1 MRLEFCQFVYRRF
14 AIVVVVVAAACATN
28 PATGKRQINLMS
40 EAQEISSGQEADAQ
54 VKKEMGIYN
63 DPNLQ
68 EYISGIGMRLAM
80 VGERPN
86 LPWHYSVVD
95 SPVVNA
101 FALPGGY
108 VYITR
113 GILPFLNDEAQLAGV
128 LGHETGHV
136 TARHAA
142 QQYTRAVGGT
152 IGLVALGIFVPGAR
166 PFGQLAEQ
174 GLGVLF
180 LKYSRGNELQADQL
194 GARYAARANWDPAGV
209 PDMLATLGRLDEASG
224 QTKGVPNWLETHPEP
239 LARVKEIQPEV
250 QQLSAG
256 RTGLV
261 RNQDAL
267 LRAVDGIIYGDNP
280 DQGVVRGTAFIHPP
294 LRFRIDFPNGW
305 AIQNGA
311 DQVIAKAP
319 GAEVYM
325 LLQQVEKPQGNG
337 IENIARGSMQNAGFR
352 IASGSRQQINGLDAF
367 IGLYQGSLEGIG
379 NVTIRAAHIVHNG
392 NVYIVAGFSAPNV
405 FEPLDPAIL
414 ASIRSFKPLT
424 AAEAAAVHP
433 NRVDIYVVRQGDSWQ
448 SIAER
453 SGGVVKPA
461 TLAIMNGAEPN
472 SQPAVGKRIKIVVAG

>member
-1 MRLEFCQFVYRRF
+1 MRFRSPL
-14 AIVVVVVAAACATN
+14 ALVALLGALACATN
-28 PATGKRQINLMS
+28 PATGKRQFNLMS
-40 EAQEISSGQEADAQ
+40 EAQEISAGQEADAQ

-68 EYISGIGMRLAM
+68 EYVSSIGLKLAQLS
-80 VGERPN
+80 ERPN

-95 SPVVNA
+95 VPAINA

-108 VYITR
+108 IYITR

-142 QQYTRAVGGT
+142 QQYTRSVGGT

-166 PFGQLAEQ
+166 PFGQLAQQ

-180 LKYSRGNELQADQL
+180 LKYGRGDELQADQL
-194 GARYAARANWDPAGV
+194 GARYAARGNWDPAGV
-209 PDMLATLGRLDEASG
+209 PDMLTTLGRLDEASG
-224 QTKGVPNWLETHPEP
+224 QRRGVPNWLETHPEP

-261 RNQDAL
+261 RNRDAM

-280 DQGVVRGTAFIHPP
+280 EQGVVRGASFIHPP

-305 AIQNGA
+305 DIQNTPE
-311 DQVIAKAP
+311 QVMAKAP
-319 GAEVYM
+319 GADVYM
-325 LLQQVEKPQGNG
+325 LLEQVQMPRGNG
-337 IENIARGSMQNAGFR
+337 VDNIARAQMESAGFR
-352 IASGSRQQINGLDAF
+352 MLSGSRDRINGLDAF
-367 IGLYQGSLEGIG
+367 IGLYQGSLQGLG
-379 NVTIRAAHIVHNG
+379 DVRVRAAHIVHNG
-392 NVYIVAGFSAPNV
+392 NVYLVAGFAAPNI
-405 FEPLDPAIL
+405 FDPLDSAML
-414 ASIRSFKPLT
+414 MSLRSFKPLT
-424 AAEAAAVHP
+424 ADEAAAVHP
-433 NRVDIYVVRQGDSWQ
+433 NRIDIYVVRPGDSWE

-453 SGGVVKPA
+453 SGGVIKPA
-461 TLAIMNGAEPN
+461 TLAVMNGAEPN
-472 SQPAVGKRIKIVVAG
+472 SQPMVDARIKIVVGG

>member
-1 MRLEFCQFVYRRF
+1 
-14 AIVVVVVAAACATN
+14 
-28 PATGKRQINLMS
+28 
-40 EAQEISSGQEADAQ
+40 
-54 VKKEMGIYN
+54 
-63 DPNLQ
+63 
-68 EYISGIGMRLAM
+68 
-80 VGERPN
+80 
-86 LPWHYSVVD
+86 
-95 SPVVNA
+95 
-101 FALPGGY
+101 
-108 VYITR
+108 
-113 GILPFLNDEAQLAGV
+113 
-128 LGHETGHV
+128 
-136 TARHAA
+136 
-142 QQYTRAVGGT
+142 
-152 IGLVALGIFVPGAR
+152 
-166 PFGQLAEQ
+166 
-174 GLGVLF
+174 
-180 LKYSRGNELQADQL
+180 
-194 GARYAARANWDPAGV
+194 
-209 PDMLATLGRLDEASG
+209 MLATLGRLDEASG
-224 QTKGVPNWLETHPEP
+224 QTKGIPNWLETHPEP

-305 AIQNGA
+305 DIQNSP

-319 GAEVYM
+319 GADVYM
-325 LLQQVEKPQGNG
+325 LLEQVEKPQGNG

-352 IASGSRQQINGLDAF
+352 ITSGSRQQINGLDAF

-379 NVTIRAAHIVHNG
+379 NVTMRAAHIVHNG
-392 NVYIVAGFSAPNV
+392 NVYLVAGFSAPNV
-405 FEPLDPAIL
+405 FEPLDSAIL
-414 ASIRSFKPLT
+414 TSIRSFKPIT

-472 SQPAVGKRIKIVVAG
+472 SQPTVGKRIKIVVAG